1 MAVYSDISLSFSKH
15 PVTNDI
21 GKITNVSAITN
32 SMRNILTTR
41 LGERP
46 FEPDYGSRIYD
57 SLFELIDAISLD
69 GLASSAREALEFW
82 EPRIEVLRVFTDAN
96 ADANEVQLTIEFYI
110 VGAVSE
116 GAQEASFV
124 FTSTR

>member
-32 SMRNILTTR
+32 AMRNILTTR

-69 GLASSAREALEFW
+69 SLASAAREALEFW
-82 EPRIEVLRVFTDAN
+82 EPRIEILRIVPEAN
-96 ADANEVQLTIEFYI
+96 PDANEVQLIIEFYI

>member
-32 SMRNILTTR
+32 AMRNILTTR

-69 GLASSAREALEFW
+69 SLASAAREALEFW
-82 EPRIEVLRVFTDAN
+82 EPRIEILRIIPEAN
-96 ADANEVQLTIEFYI
+96 PDANEVQLIIEFYI

>member
-15 PVTNDI
+15 PATNDI
-21 GKITNVSAITN
+21 GKITDINDITN

-46 FEPDYGSRIYD
+46 FMPNYGSKIFN
-57 SLFELIDAISLD
+57 SLFELVDFISLD
-69 GLASSAREALEFW
+69 QAAASAREALEFW
-82 EPRIEVLRVFTDAN
+82 EPRVEILNVLPESNPDQ
-96 ADANEVQLTIEFYI
+96 NEIQLTIEFYL

-116 GAQEASFV
+116 GAQQASFV

>member
-15 PVTNDI
+15 PVTNDV
-21 GKITNVSAITN
+21 GKITDVNAITN

-57 SLFELIDAISLD
+57 SLFEMVDFISLD
-69 GLASSAREALEFW
+69 AAASSAREALEIW
-82 EPRIEVLRVFTDAN
+82 EPRVEILNVRPESNPDQ
-96 ADANEVQLTIEFYI
+96 NEIQLTIEF
-110 VGAVSE
+110 
-116 GAQEASFV
+116 
-124 FTSTR
+124 